1 MVGGSPGH
9 RARLDAGEMRG
20 VMGEA
25 AGGPE
30 LAVADAIDPD
40 LDLSSYCFRDS
51 WRDLPGDDRGIR
63 YLGSGKPP
71 RYLLPTLG
79 RRQPADIMRGSDPP
93 HAPLHVPFLPGPA
106 ECNPE
111 HDNTIDIAI
120 EPVAGPT
127 SEGSGA
133 GAFRDPVANAMVS
146 SQQK

>member
-20 VMGEA
+20 IMGKA

-30 LAVADAIDPD
+30 LAVADAIDTGFD
-40 LDLSSYCFRDS
+40 LPVHRFRDR
-51 WRDLPGDDRGIR
+51 WGDLRGDDSGVR
-63 YLGSGKPP
+63 YLGAGKPP

-79 RRQPADIMRGSDPP
+79 RRQPADMRGSDPP

-120 EPVAGPT
+120 EPVAAPT
-127 SEGSGA
+127 SEGSRV